1 MKKRHIVSRG
11 RASVCFILSQL
22 LMSQNLR
29 ANGVGENVAWQ
40 FNTSIDKVNRGY
52 LEDMRQ
58 KKANDYYAAP
68 NITNIID
75 KQFNCSV
82 SASASGNLGTS
93 TVATSGPATT
103 GNGAVAK
110 ANEAVS
116 QVQDGSGSTI
126 DTFGLI
132 GNTGSD
138 GVAWSASNLANRLA
152 SSGSNGIVADLS
164 NTGQVGATAQGDT
177 SSVVGNTENYQAL
190 NSAQT
195 NSGTQT
201 ASVDGANGC
210 NFASMN

>member
-1 MKKRHIVSRG
+1 MKKPIFNSIG
-11 RASVCFILSQL
+11 KMSIIFIFGNFIFP
-22 LMSQNLR
+22 NL
-29 ANGVGENVAWQ
+29 AFGNGVGENIAWQ
-40 FNTSIDKVNRGY
+40 FNSSIDKVNRAY

-93 TVATSGPATT
+93 SVVTAGPATT

-116 QVQDGSGSTI
+116 QVQDGSGSAI

-164 NTGQVGATAQGDT
+164 NTGQVGATAEGDT

-190 NSAQT
+190 NSEQT
-195 NSGTQT
+195 NSGTQS
-201 ASVDGANGC
+201 ASVNGANGC

>member
-1 MKKRHIVSRG
+1 MKHHKDVFIG
-11 RASVCFILSQL
+11 RFSIFCVLSHL
-22 LMSQNLR
+22 LMSQQLL
-29 ANGVGENVAWQ
+29 ANGIGENVAWQ

-58 KKANDYYAAP
+58 KKVNDYYAPP

-93 TVATSGPATT
+93 SIVTAGPATT

-116 QVQDGSGSTI
+116 QVQDGSGSAI

-152 SSGSNGIVADLS
+152 SSGSNGVVADLS

-190 NSAQT
+190 NSEQT
-195 NSGTQT
+195 NSGTQS
-201 ASVDGANGC
+201 ASVNGANGC
-210 NFASMN
+210 NFASTN